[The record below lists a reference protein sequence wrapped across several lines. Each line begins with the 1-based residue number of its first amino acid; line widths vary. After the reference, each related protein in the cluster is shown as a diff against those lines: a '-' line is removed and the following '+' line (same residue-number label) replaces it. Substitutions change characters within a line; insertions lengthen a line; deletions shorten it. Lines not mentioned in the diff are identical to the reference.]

1 MNGSIRNISLA
12 ALGCA
17 LATPAFAQGGPAA
30 DGTSASDTGGVADI
44 IVTATK
50 RSESINKVPM
60 SISAASGDQLAKA
73 GVTDISGLAK
83 IVPGFAAIDSS
94 YGTPVYFLRG
104 IGFYEQSLIAKSPVG
119 VYVDEVPFSYPVM
132 TSGVAFDLERV
143 EVLKG
148 PQGTLFGS
156 NATGGAVNYIAAKPT
171 SDFQAGMNASYGRFG
186 AATVGGFVSGGLSS
200 TLSARLSVNHESR
213 GDWQR
218 SVTRPDDT
226 IGARNFTQ
234 ARVQLL
240 WEPSDDFRLHA
251 TINGFLDKSD
261 TQQGQFIAPFAA
273 TPTTVLNPALATY
286 PIGDSPRE
294 ADWDHAWPLNRD
306 NKMIQAALR
315 ADYDVTKDITLT
327 SISAYSYY
335 KQRQG
340 VDADGTTLRINGIQ
354 ARGHIDSFNQELRLA
369 GTSGRMRWL
378 VGANYEYSKAF
389 DETVTKP
396 EDNSS
401 AGAFLALGFPRIDL
415 SPFYADTKFES
426 KAVFG
431 NIDYDL
437 GDLVT
442 LHGGIRYT
450 KTTNDFSGCLVQ
462 AGNNVLARALSGIL
476 NLPASSVAIGE
487 CSTVVRVNGVP
498 RFGEVNRSLP
508 EDNVSWRLG
517 VDFKPADGQLIY
529 ANVSRGFKSG
539 GFTNI
544 SGTDE
549 SQYMAAKQE
558 QVTAYEIGVKSSL
571 LDRKLQINGAVFYY
585 DYKDKQLRGRTD
597 VPIFRFLEAL
607 INIPKSRVKGAEI
620 QIVAEP
626 VSGLRLSG
634 GGAYIDSKITSSY
647 SNFTQFGQL
656 VNFKG
661 EPFPY
666 TPKWQLNGD
675 ATYTFPLSERL
686 NGFVGGN
693 LTYRSSTS
701 GDFKPDPRVAV
712 KGYTLLDL
720 RAGIERPDG
729 SWRVSLWGRNI
740 TNEYYWVTATRR
752 SDTIVRF
759 TGMPATYGVDL
770 TVRF

>member
-1 MNGSIRNISLA
+1 MNGNIRNISLV
-12 ALGCA
+12 ALACA
-17 LATPAFAQGGPAA
+17 LATPAFAQSNPA
-30 DGTSASDTGGVADI
+30 DDEDKGIADI

-148 PQGTLFGS
+148 PQGTLFGA
-156 NATGGAVNYIAAKPT
+156 NATGGAINYIAAKPT
-171 SDFQAGMNASYGRFG
+171 ADFQAGMNASYGRFG
-186 AATVGGFVSGGLSS
+186 AATVGGFVSGPLSS

-213 GDWQR
+213 GDWQA

-226 IGARNFTQ
+226 IGSRNFTQ
-234 ARVQLL
+234 ARAQLM
-240 WEPSDDFRLHA
+240 WEPTDTLRVHA
-251 TINGFLDKSD
+251 TLNGFLDRSD
-261 TQQGQFIAPFAA
+261 TQQAQFIAPFAA

-315 ADYDVTKDITLT
+315 ADYDLTGDITLS

-354 ARGHIDSFNQELRLA
+354 ARGHINSYNQELRLA
-369 GTSGRMRWL
+369 GTSASLRWL
-378 VGANYEYSKAF
+378 IGANYEHSKAF
-389 DETVTKP
+389 DETITKP

-437 GDLVT
+437 GDALT

-450 KTTNDFSGCLVQ
+450 KTTNDFAGCLVQ
-462 AGNNVLARALSGIL
+462 DGNNVLARGLQRLLS
-476 NLPASSVAIGE
+476 LPASQIAIGQ

-498 RFGEVNRSLP
+498 QLGEVKRSLP

-517 VDFKPADGQLIY
+517 LDFKPAEGQLIY

-558 QVTAYEIGVKSSL
+558 QVTAYEVGVKSSL
-571 LDRKLQINGAVFYY
+571 LDRMLQVNAAVFYY
-585 DYKDKQLRGRTD
+585 DYKDKQLRGRVD

-607 INIPKSRVKGAEI
+607 INIPKSRVKGAEL
-620 QIVAEP
+620 QIVAQP
-626 VSGLRLSG
+626 VTGLRLTG
-634 GGAYIDSKITSSY
+634 GGAYIDSKITSNY

-656 VNFKG
+656 ANFKG

-675 ATYTFPLSERL
+675 VAYTFPLSDRL
-686 NGFVGGN
+686 SGFIGGN

-712 KGYTLLDL
+712 DGYTLLDL
-720 RAGIERPDG
+720 RAGLEHPDG
-729 SWRVSLWGRNI
+729 KWRVTLWGRNV
-740 TNEYYWVTATRR
+740 TNKYYWVTATRR

-759 TGMPATYGVDL
+759 TGMPATYGVDV